1 MGGAGSGSEH
11 PQRVGKCRA
20 SRGTPAARRHAARVG
35 AQHALRHPGIP
46 IPPQPRGVPIPRLPL
61 GSAEPRGGCRNPDPR
76 RPAAP
81 RGAERAAGQLPA
93 LGTAHPRGRKGRKG
107 SAAPGPPQGP
117 PSLQA
122 QPRGPGGGAGPG
134 RRSAGEGSALRAGC
148 APGAAAASAP
158 APATAAALPRFGPAR
173 GGGRVPPGECEGRRR
188 AAGGGAA
195 RSPAGPAG
203 VGGRDPRSFPLCCCC
218 CTGATRGQG
227 GRAVT
232 GQPARLPASA
242 AP

>member
-1 MGGAGSGSEH
+1 MPCLAGHPSCPPTRSPRWCPARPPPSGDPHPTSAPRCSHPKTSPGERRAAGGL
-11 PQRVGKCRA
+11 Q
-20 SRGTPAARRHAARVG
+20 
-35 AQHALRHPGIP
+35 
-46 IPPQPRGVPIPRLPL
+46 
-61 GSAEPRGGCRNPDPR
+61 EPRS
-76 RPAAP
+76 AAP

-195 RSPAGPAG
+195 GSPAGPAG